1 MNISKN
7 LFLFCGLLI
16 LLQFQKSSAMNPKLD
31 KFYNDGFGVGT
42 FYINEQFIPNVTY
55 KFQFSNDI
63 GLTADFGYIQSET
76 KNPDPLKNGYD
87 KTVNRNT
94 VSPSLSI
101 DFNVFADSCYRNCL
115 TMSPFF
121 NYTSHITTTDNA
133 NYLGNDPQLIEKKDI
148 VSFGM
153 KYQYAKFIYRNNL
166 SFELSA
172 FTIYSKSLTNLKVKY
187 SAGETSR
194 DTEIKTNFSLISSSF
209 QLTFR
214 YWFSPSSYIGCTD

>member
-1 MNISKN
+1 MNLTKN
-7 LFLFCGLLI
+7 YLIICGLLF
-16 LLQFQKSSAMNPKLD
+16 LMLSLKLFAVSPKLNSY
-31 KFYNDGFGVGT
+31 YNDGFGVGT
-42 FYINEQFIPNVTY
+42 FYLNEQFIPNVSY
-55 KFQFSNDI
+55 KYQFSNDI

-87 KTVNRNT
+87 KTLNRNT

-115 TMSPFF
+115 TMSPFI
-121 NYTSHITTTDNA
+121 NYTLHTNTTNNA
-133 NYLGNDPQLIEKKDI
+133 NFLGNDPELIEKQSI

-153 KYQYAKFIYRNNL
+153 KYQYSKFIYRNNL

-214 YWFSPSSYIGCTD
+214 YWFSPASYTGCTN